1 MTTMSH
7 KVGTNKDSIENLR
20 EELESRDKKID
31 MLEREIDDLRNQSM
45 RKTLVFRG
53 LPEKAE
59 GADTWENVRKFLLK
73 FLALYDPEFARLS
86 IDRAHH
92 SARKID
98 PRKSKSPRPRPV
110 FAEFVSWQDASRV
123 LTMAAKIGKTPYEF
137 EGHEYKISVEQMVS
151 KSVMEKRQT
160 ALKVRKYLMNENPNW
175 LASLR
180 FPAILMVKESKETQ
194 YRKYNI
200 KDDVIKKANEFIDSL
215 K

>member
-1 MTTMSH
+1 
-7 KVGTNKDSIENLR
+7 
-20 EELESRDKKID
+20 
-31 MLEREIDDLRNQSM
+31 M

-73 FLALYDPEFARLS
+73 FLALYDPEFAHMP
-86 IDRAHH
+86 IDRAYH

-98 PRKSKSPRPRPV
+98 PLKLKSPRPRPV

-123 LTMAAKIGKTPYEF
+123 LTMAAKTGKTPYEC
-137 EGHEYKISVEQMVS
+137 EGHEYNISVEQMVS

-180 FPAILMVKESKETQ
+180 IPAILMVKESKEKQ
-194 YRKYNI
+194 YRKYSI
-200 KDDVIKKANEFIDSL
+200 KDDIIKKANKLIDSL